1 MPKNLGFSLP
11 FSKELLC
18 GGHNVGEIG
27 RVPGLAGF
35 LLRRDHAAEQDL
47 QGTQILVFIKLC
59 ETTEVDTLK
68 KSYST
73 GIRQTKTVVPGLCS
87 WHPLASLAECSPRR
101 PSWSWHISRMPIP
114 PLGGLGPQRCWESFP
129 HHRLS

>member
-1 MPKNLGFSLP
+1 MSKNLGFSLP

-47 QGTQILVFIKLC
+47 QGTQIWVFIKLC

-68 KSYST
+68 KIIQY
-73 GIRQTKTVVPGLCS
+73 RDQTNKNCGAWALF
-87 WHPLASLAECSPRR
+87 LAPFGK
-101 PSWSWHISRMPIP
+101 
-114 PLGGLGPQRCWESFP
+114 LG
-129 HHRLS
+129 